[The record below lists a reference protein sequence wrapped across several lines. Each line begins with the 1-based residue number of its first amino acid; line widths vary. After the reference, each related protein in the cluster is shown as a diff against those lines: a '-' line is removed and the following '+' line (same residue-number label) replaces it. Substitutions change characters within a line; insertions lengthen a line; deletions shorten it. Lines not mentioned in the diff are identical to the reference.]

1 MNEAQKRFF
10 RVLYNAKSSLVWFTC
25 APAQLCLIICP
36 FLVH

>member
-10 RVLYNAKSSLVWFTC
+10 RILYNGKSSLVWFTY
-25 APAQLCLIICP
+25 APAQLCLIIGP